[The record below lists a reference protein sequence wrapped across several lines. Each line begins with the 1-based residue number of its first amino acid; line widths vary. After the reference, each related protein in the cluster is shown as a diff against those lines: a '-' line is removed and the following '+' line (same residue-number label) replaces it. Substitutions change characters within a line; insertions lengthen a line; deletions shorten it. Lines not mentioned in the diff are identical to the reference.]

1 MLPPRPAALTLL
13 LATIAVTACAAAASP
28 SFDPSSPPRYVAP
41 AVRVV
46 SGCVEH
52 DGLPDRACTPGATDP
67 AVTQADITTT
77 ICRLGYTKTVRPP
90 YSVTE
95 PIKVERM
102 RAYGI
107 TGSLHD
113 YELDHLIPLEVGG
126 APSDVANLWPEPWTG
141 SRGAS
146 AKDVVE
152 RQLHDEVCAHRISL
166 ADAQRRFAVDW
177 RHG

>member
-1 MLPPRPAALTLL
+1 MLSSRPTALTLL
-13 LATIAVTACAAAASP
+13 VASIAVSACAAGAAP
-28 SFDPSSPPRYVAP
+28 SFDPHSPPRYVALP
-41 AVRVV
+41 VSVV

-67 AVTQADITTT
+67 AVTQANVATT
-77 ICRLGYTKTVRPP
+77 ICRIGYTKTVRPP
-90 YSVTE
+90 YSVTH
-95 PIKVERM
+95 PIKIERM
-102 RAYGI
+102 RAYGVG
-107 TGSLHD
+107 GSLSG

-126 APSDVANLWPEPWTG
+126 APSDVANLWPEPLTG
-141 SRGAS
+141 SHGAL

-152 RQLHDEVCAHRISL
+152 RQLHDDVCAHRISL